1 MSDSPWKV
9 QQYCYFWLA
18 SEAVTAEQVTEHL
31 GIEPDRTSV
40 MGSRRTAPRVVPA
53 AHRWEIR
60 CETHGRID
68 EQVSAVLARIAPAA
82 DRVRDLVDRLDVAA
96 GLMMV
101 RWFDDPEGGY
111 NAMGWAMSAEQ
122 IQLLARM
129 GATVESDEYAGD
141 STAHSPL

>member
-18 SEAVTAEQVTEHL
+18 SEVVTAEKVTEHL

-40 MGSRRTAPRVVPA
+40 MGSRRTSPLVVPA

-68 EQVSAVLARIAPAA
+68 EQASSVLARMAPVA
-82 DRVRDLVDRLDVAA
+82 DRVRDLVGSGDVAA

-111 NAMGWAMSAEQ
+111 NAMGWWISAEQ

-141 STAHSPL
+141 FTAHSAL